1 MRFVPARNDMFDGFF
16 DDVFPA
22 FSSNTLMRTD
32 VREKDGNYMLDID
45 LPGNKKEDIKISLYN
60 GNLTIS
66 AEKNESREEKDEK
79 GSVIRKERYTGSCSR
94 QIILYDQ
101 ARTFTVREAARI
113 QSFPDDF
120 VFAGSRGEKYK
131 QIGNAVPVL
140 FAEALVRA
148 IKQNLRDLDR

>member
-45 LPGNKKEDIKISLYN
+45 LPGYRKEDIKISLYN

-66 AEKNESREEKDEK
+66 AERNENREEKDEK

-94 QIILYDQ
+94 SFYVGSAIRETDVKASYENGIL
-101 ARTFTVREAARI
+101 TVTIPSE
-113 QSFPDDF
+113 
-120 VFAGSRGEKYK
+120 EKKEEEQKRY
-131 QIGNAVPVL
+131 IDIL
-140 FAEALVRA
+140 
-148 IKQNLRDLDR
+148 